1 MRRLVAALLM
11 SVGVFSISSPVAAAD
26 GVYSTELRRCVV
38 FATSERDRLDFVRW
52 IFTAMSAHPAVSDMS
67 LVTAEMQTEANKKTA
82 ALMERLLLSDCR
94 TETVNALKYEGDSAI
109 EFAFGG
115 VGETAM
121 GDLMANPLVAA
132 QLTQLSTFIDESKWV
147 ALQAETGRVA
157 P

>member
-1 MRRLVAALLM
+1 
-11 SVGVFSISSPVAAAD
+11 
-26 GVYSTELRRCVV
+26 
-38 FATSERDRLDFVRW
+38 
-52 IFTAMSAHPAVSDMS
+52 MSAHPAVSDMS

-132 QLTQLSTFIDESKWV
+132 QLTQLSTLIDESKWV